1 MLHIDTKFLLM
12 ISPRLEKF
20 KKLRD
25 HLYNFR
31 CPYCGDSQ
39 TSTTK
44 ARGYAYRKEAQL
56 NYHCKNCDKGTTVSK
71 LIQYLDSDTFREYCL
86 ERFVGNEETAYRF
99 EAPKF
104 EKKDPKLRDLVKINK
119 LDVAHPALQILIDR
133 EIPWKHYD
141 KFYLSHKFCAW
152 AEISNN
158 KDHPRLVIPFVDDKG
173 EVFAAQGRAFGSEQ
187 PKYLTV
193 KFDDRPKIFGLD
205 RADFTQT
212 VYVVEGPID
221 SLFLDNAIAVA
232 GSDMLQVVRE
242 YNKDN
247 LVMVL
252 DNERRSRETVSKMQT
267 LIDNDY
273 QLCIWPENNHHKDIN
288 EMILAGMTSAEI
300 QKQIKENISVGLSA
314 RIRLADWKRI

>member
-1 MLHIDTKFLLM
+1 M
-12 ISPRLEKF
+12 
-20 KKLRD
+20 
-25 HLYNFR
+25 
-31 CPYCGDSQ
+31 
-39 TSTTK
+39 
-44 ARGYAYRKEAQL
+44 
-56 NYHCKNCDKGTTVSK
+56 
-71 LIQYLDSDTFREYCL
+71 
-86 ERFVGNEETAYRF
+86 
-99 EAPKF
+99 
-104 EKKDPKLRDLVKINK
+104 
-119 LDVAHPALQILIDR
+119 
-133 EIPWKHYD
+133 
-141 KFYLSHKFCAW
+141 
-152 AEISNN
+152 
-158 KDHPRLVIPFVDDKG
+158 
-173 EVFAAQGRAFGSEQ
+173 FAAQGRAFGSEQ

-273 QLCIWPENNHHKDIN
+273 QLCIWPENNPHKDIN
-288 EMILAGMTSAEI
+288 EMILAGMTSTEI
-300 QKQIKENISVGLSA
+300 QNQIEENVSAGLSA